1 MKINRRNEMQNC
13 RVFLPIK
20 ELNRKIYR
28 HVYEN
33 VSIPENHGINTKF
46 SLVNSNFPIL
56 SEIESCKRVTDKLTT
71 YNIAHIM
78 PL

>member
-13 RVFLPIK
+13 KVFLPIK
-20 ELNRKIYR
+20 ELNKKIYR

-56 SEIESCKRVTDKLTT
+56 REIESRKRVRGPI
-71 YNIAHIM
+71 N
-78 PL
+78 